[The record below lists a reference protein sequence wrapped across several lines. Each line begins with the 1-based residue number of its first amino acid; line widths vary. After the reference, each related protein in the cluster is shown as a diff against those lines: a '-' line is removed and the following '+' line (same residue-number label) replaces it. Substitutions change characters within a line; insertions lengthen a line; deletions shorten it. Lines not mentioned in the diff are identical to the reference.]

1 MFNFKQIYVSL
12 QKRSRKTGEKE
23 RYRAIVNHTGTEK
36 RKKFLLFGTQFED
49 ESQEALFQIEIYLR
63 KIL

>member
-23 RYRAIVNHTGTEK
+23 RYRAIVNHTGTDKKEK
-36 RKKFLLFGTQFED
+36 NLCSSEHNSKMNRRKLF
-49 ESQEALFQIEIYLR
+49 S
-63 KIL
+63 K